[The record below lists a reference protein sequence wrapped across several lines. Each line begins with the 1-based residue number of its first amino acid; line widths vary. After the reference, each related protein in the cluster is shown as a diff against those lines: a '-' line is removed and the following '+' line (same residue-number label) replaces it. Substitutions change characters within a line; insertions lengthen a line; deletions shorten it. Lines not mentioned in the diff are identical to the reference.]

1 MDSRKDVLSIWEKSV
16 SETIIESWKLYLE
29 DCNDQDI
36 KSAAMC
42 IERLSSEELLCL
54 SKIAASTLL
63 SHTSILLDR
72 ISADIR
78 FDTV

>member
-29 DCNDQDI
+29 DCNDQDV

-42 IERLSSEELLCL
+42 NERLSAEELLCL